1 MLVVCPQHV
10 TAGAQ
15 EQLEAKDRL
24 IQKLAAN
31 NKEKDNLIAVCAP
44 PFFFVIYP
52 VKITKTYVKKQET
65 NNKLCGHISTCKSG
79 LNPSV
84 DFFSLG
90 DLYPPKQII
99 FHQKQ
104 QRSSLLFS
112 KSNLERSR
120 WLQRLP
126 RDYHML
132 PSSGNEVV

>member
-44 PFFFVIYP
+44 PLFFVIYP
-52 VKITKTYVKKQET
+52 VKITRTYVKKQET
-65 NNKLCGHISTCKSG
+65 NNKLCGHISACKSG

-90 DLYPPKQII
+90 DLYPPKQI
-99 FHQKQ
+99 K
-104 QRSSLLFS
+104 LFFT
-112 KSNLERSR
+112 KS
-120 WLQRLP
+120 
-126 RDYHML
+126 
-132 PSSGNEVV
+132 SSGHLSCFQVIRTKI

>member
-31 NKEKDNLIAVCAP
+31 NKEKDNLIAVCVP

-52 VKITKTYVKKQET
+52 VKITRTYVKKQET
-65 NNKLCGHISTCKSG
+65 NNKLYGHISTCKSG
-79 LNPSV
+79 LNPSA
-84 DFFSLG
+84 DFFPRRFVSSEAN
-90 DLYPPKQII
+90 QII

-104 QRSSLLFS
+104 QQSSVLFS
-112 KSNLERSR
+112 G
-120 WLQRLP
+120 
-126 RDYHML
+126 Y
-132 PSSGNEVV
+132 

>member
-31 NKEKDNLIAVCAP
+31 NKEKDNLIAVRAT
-44 PFFFVIYP
+44 PFFFVIYL

-65 NNKLCGHISTCKSG
+65 NNKLYGHISTCKSG

-84 DFFSLG
+84 DFFPSEISIL
-90 DLYPPKQII
+90 
-99 FHQKQ
+99 
-104 QRSSLLFS
+104 RSKSNYFSSKAAAVICVVFRLLEP

-120 WLQRLP
+120 
-126 RDYHML
+126 
-132 PSSGNEVV
+132 

>member
-31 NKEKDNLIAVCAP
+31 NKEKDNLIAVRAT

-52 VKITKTYVKKQET
+52 FKITRTYVKKQET
-65 NNKLCGHISTCKSG
+65 NNKLFGHISACKNG

-90 DLYPPKQII
+90 DLYPPKQI
-99 FHQKQ
+99 K
-104 QRSSLLFS
+104 LFFI
-112 KSNLERSR
+112 KS
-120 WLQRLP
+120 
-126 RDYHML
+126 
-132 PSSGNEVV
+132 SSGHLSCFQVIRTKI

>member
-31 NKEKDNLIAVCAP
+31 NKEKDNLIAVRAT
-44 PFFFVIYP
+44 PFFFVIYL

-65 NNKLCGHISTCKSG
+65 NNKLYGHISTCKSG

-84 DFFSLG
+84 DFFPSEICILQSKS
-90 DLYPPKQII
+90 YY
-99 FHQKQ
+99 F
-104 QRSSLLFS
+104 SSKAAAVICLVFRLLEP

-120 WLQRLP
+120 
-126 RDYHML
+126 
-132 PSSGNEVV
+132 

>member
-44 PFFFVIYP
+44 PLFFVIYP
-52 VKITKTYVKKQET
+52 VKITRTYVKKQET
-65 NNKLCGHISTCKSG
+65 NNKLCGHISACKSG

-84 DFFSLG
+84 DFFFPRRFVSEAN
-90 DLYPPKQII
+90 QII

-104 QRSSLLFS
+104 QRSSVLFS
-112 KSNLERSR
+112 G
-120 WLQRLP
+120 
-126 RDYHML
+126 Y
-132 PSSGNEVV
+132 

>member
-65 NNKLCGHISTCKSG
+65 NNTLCGHISTCKSG

-84 DFFSLG
+84 DFFPSEICIL
-90 DLYPPKQII
+90 
-99 FHQKQ
+99 
-104 QRSSLLFS
+104 RSKLFFI
-112 KSNLERSR
+112 KS
-120 WLQRLP
+120 
-126 RDYHML
+126 
-132 PSSGNEVV
+132 SSGHLSCFQVIRTKI

>member
-52 VKITKTYVKKQET
+52 VKITRTFVKSK
-65 NNKLCGHISTCKSG
+65 KLIINCVVTSAHVRVG
-79 LNPSV
+79 LIP
-84 DFFSLG
+84 L
-90 DLYPPKQII
+90 
-99 FHQKQ
+99 
-104 QRSSLLFS
+104 
-112 KSNLERSR
+112 
-120 WLQRLP
+120 
-126 RDYHML
+126 
-132 PSSGNEVV
+132 

>member
-31 NKEKDNLIAVCAP
+31 NKEKDNLIAVRAT

-52 VKITKTYVKKQET
+52 VKITRKYVKKQET
-65 NNKLCGHISTCKSG
+65 NNKLYGHISTCKSG

-84 DFFSLG
+84 DFFPSEICIL
-90 DLYPPKQII
+90 
-99 FHQKQ
+99 
-104 QRSSLLFS
+104 RSKSNYFSSKAAAVICLVFRLLEP

-120 WLQRLP
+120 
-126 RDYHML
+126 
-132 PSSGNEVV
+132 

>member
-31 NKEKDNLIAVCAP
+31 NKEKDNLIAVRATP
-44 PFFFVIYP
+44 FFFFVIYP
-52 VKITKTYVKKQET
+52 VKITRTYVKKQET
-65 NNKLCGHISTCKSG
+65 NNKLYGHISTCKSG

-90 DLYPPKQII
+90 DLYPPKQI
-99 FHQKQ
+99 K
-104 QRSSLLFS
+104 LFFI
-112 KSNLERSR
+112 KS
-120 WLQRLP
+120 
-126 RDYHML
+126 
-132 PSSGNEVV
+132 SSGHLSCFQVIRTKI